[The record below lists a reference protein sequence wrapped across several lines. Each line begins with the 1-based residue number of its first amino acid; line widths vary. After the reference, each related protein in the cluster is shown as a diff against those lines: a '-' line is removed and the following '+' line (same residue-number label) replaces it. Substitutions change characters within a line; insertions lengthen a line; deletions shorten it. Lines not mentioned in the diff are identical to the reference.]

1 MEITVLNILD
11 PLLLNNEDIVP
22 KIVPKIIE
30 LIKILTKDQSNKLFL
45 VLILTIT
52 SNKKI
57 NKLKLTEL
65 LIIRFPNL
73 SFKFTTLLY

>member
-45 VLILTIT
+45 VLIFTIT

>member
-1 MEITVLNILD
+1 MEITVLNILE
-11 PLLLNNEDIVP
+11 PLLLNNEDIIP